1 VPAALI
7 GDTITL
13 LSNGWTDAMSFREP
27 NNQTNR
33 DATDTA
39 YRFAMITGK
48 AIPFPKP
55 GWGVQELGSDGG
67 VHNFMRMLEDWG
79 GRNLRYRGSMVSL
92 FYSRQAVGIYRAD
105 SNVYGAPTRGYN
117 FDSDFLS
124 PPLLPPGTPMFR
136 DINTLKFRQIL
147 RPNQ

>member
-1 VPAALI
+1 
-7 GDTITL
+7 
-13 LSNGWTDAMSFREP
+13 
-27 NNQTNR
+27 
-33 DATDTA
+33 
-39 YRFAMITGK
+39 
-48 AIPFPKP
+48 
-55 GWGVQELGSDGG
+55 
-67 VHNFMRMLEDWG
+67 MRMLEDWG

-92 FYSRQAVGIYRAD
+92 FFSRQAVGIYRAD